1 MLVSDSVVVSGEF
14 PSYPSHFCEANV
26 ANLSAFN
33 ELLVEYRGWLVQQ
46 DNFLSIRLLPS
57 DFICSLLQGV
67 LTIDSAKI
75 HLSQILYTHLI
86 LLQVWQQTLV
96 WGRQSESIILQI
108 CHTHACHRLK
118 MPHLAVF
125 GNLCGESRSPISKG
139 GLGGPELIW
148 WLTAGPLLIWFVTAA
163 HVAVWFSMSPVW
175 KRVLVSCTEKMMYNN
190 NHASWHALIC
200 QHEISNWLRK
210 SGKTANIDKTQQLV

>member
-1 MLVSDSVVVSGEF
+1 MLVSDNVVVSGEF

-26 ANLSAFN
+26 ANFSAFN
-33 ELLVEYRGWLVQQ
+33 ELLLQRVAGSARQLFIDQTFAQWLHLLTATGRAY
-46 DNFLSIRLLPS
+46 DWLS
-57 DFICSLLQGV
+57 
-67 LTIDSAKI
+67 KI

-96 WGRQSESIILQI
+96 WGRESESIILQI

-139 GLGGPELIW
+139 GLGGPEIIW

>member
-1 MLVSDSVVVSGEF
+1 MNSSWSTEGGWF
-14 PSYPSHFCEANV
+14 SKTTF
-26 ANLSAFN
+26 
-33 ELLVEYRGWLVQQ
+33 YR
-46 DNFLSIRLLPS
+46 S
-57 DFICSLLQGV
+57 DFCPVTSSAHCYRACLR
-67 LTIDSAKI
+67 LTQQNTPKPNPLHSFDPVTSVAADSCLRQTEWE
-75 HLSQILYTHLI
+75 HNFTNMSHSCVSQL
-86 LLQVWQQTLV
+86 
-96 WGRQSESIILQI
+96 
-108 CHTHACHRLK
+108 
-118 MPHLAVF
+118 PHLAVF

-139 GLGGPELIW
+139 GLGGPEIIW